1 MLLFYLFWLHCC
13 LVGFTSHR
21 VAASSTNATTW
32 TQNLIDLC
40 VGANGRRQLVC
51 DPERALD
58 DSQRQFL
65 QLTVT
70 AGVSR
75 TMCFCNTPCNVDDT
89 SASQRLVIGT
99 LFLKKLPTQFESGSE
114 LAELLRARWS
124 LGSCPGNDVL
134 MLAID
139 SKIYLSYGPLVS
151 QKLIPKCMKNLA
163 TTYEVQD
170 RPDKRIRQ
178 LAFMLKT
185 LFLQSC
191 VCGSCETPQLW
202 FKIVAMLLAC
212 MSLLMWLSL
221 FGRRAYMRRNTLL
234 TARGRYSLS
243 NVHNG
248 YADRASL
255 FRFPAR
261 LFHNSPRRYQS
272 QQPPQIASLSE
283 VTSDFRTGSLVRDSV
298 SQGHLSTE
306 GALGF
311 TNVGRQSPPPP
322 PYSSIVKSPS
332 PLISTEMHNGP
343 KLDSTEVATSE
354 DNSNQ
359 TVASSSPPSYL
370 DVLEYSRNFQPPHS
384 K

>member
-13 LVGFTSHR
+13 FIGFTSYR

-51 DPERALD
+51 DPERVLD
-58 DSQRQFL
+58 ESQRQFL

-75 TMCFCNTPCNVDDT
+75 TMCFCNTPCNADDT

-99 LFLKKLPTQFESGSE
+99 FFLRKLPTQFESGSE

-151 QKLIPKCMKNLA
+151 QKLVPKCMKNLA
-163 TTYEVQD
+163 TTYEVQE

-191 VCGSCETPQLW
+191 LCGSCETPQLW

-248 YADRASL
+248 YADRAAL

-261 LFHNSPRRYQS
+261 LFHHSPRRYQS
-272 QQPPQIASLSE
+272 QQQPQLASLTE
-283 VTSDFRTGSLVRDSV
+283 VTGDFRTDSV

-306 GALGF
+306 GAPEF

-322 PYSSIVKSPS
+322 PYSSIVKSSS
-332 PLISTEMHNGP
+332 PLLSMEAHNGS
-343 KLDSTEVATSE
+343 KTDSTEIATSE
-354 DNSNQ
+354 DSSNQ
-359 TVASSSPPSYL
+359 TITSSSPPSYF
-370 DVLEYSRNFQPPHS
+370 DVLEYSRNFQPPHGQ
-384 K
+384 